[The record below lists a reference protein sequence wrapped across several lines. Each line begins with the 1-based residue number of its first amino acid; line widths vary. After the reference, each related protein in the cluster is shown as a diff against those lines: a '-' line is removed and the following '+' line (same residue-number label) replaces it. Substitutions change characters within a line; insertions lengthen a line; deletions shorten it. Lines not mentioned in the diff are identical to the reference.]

1 VKKKRILLLSE
12 GFGSGHTQAAH
23 AISVGLRRHSPSVR
37 TRVIELGAF
46 QHPTIAPW
54 IFSAYRKTITS
65 SPQLFG
71 KLYKSKY
78 KKELNRF
85 TSMALHRIF
94 YNATEEII
102 EQLQPDMIV
111 CTHMF
116 PSIVV
121 SRLKR
126 GGLHIPLITVITDY
140 DAHGTWV
147 GSEVDHY
154 LVSTPEVKE
163 KLMNKGV
170 CPEIISVTG
179 MPVHP
184 DFWKPMEREP
194 LLTEFGLLDM
204 PTVLFM
210 GGGWGLIKEDE
221 LMFRASEFRDRVQ
234 MIFCLGNNGKLREQ
248 MAGDPRLIH
257 PNIRLLGYTKEIDKL
272 MDVSDLLVTKPG
284 GMTCSEGLAKGIP
297 MLFYNPIPGQEEE
310 NAQYFID
317 NGYGTLLKSPEDI
330 DVWLKKLI
338 REHDSFLAK
347 RKVLRD
353 DRRNTTNPDVCS
365 EVILNLLDEQ
375 AIEHQPVID

>member
-1 VKKKRILLLSE
+1 MRKKRILLLSE

-37 TRVIELGAF
+37 TRVLELGAF

-65 SPQLFG
+65 NPKLFG
-71 KLYKSKY
+71 KIYKSKY

-94 YNATEEII
+94 YNATDEII

-126 GGLHIPLITVITDY
+126 AGLRVPLVTVITDY

-154 LVSTPEVKE
+154 LVSTPEVKD

-170 CPEIISVTG
+170 PADIISVTG

-184 DFWKPMEREP
+184 DFWKPMDREP
-194 LLTEFGLLDM
+194 LLGEFGLADM

-221 LMFRASEFRDRVQ
+221 LIFRASQFRDRVQ
-234 MIFCLGNNGKLREQ
+234 MIFCLGNNEKLKEQ
-248 MAGDPRLIH
+248 LSEDPRLMH
-257 PNIRLLGYTKEIDKL
+257 PNIKLLGYTKEIDKL

-317 NGYGTLLKSPEDI
+317 NGYGVLIESPDDI
-330 DVWLKKLI
+330 DAWFGKLI
-338 REHDSFLAK
+338 REHQSFLAK
-347 RKVLRD
+347 RKAQRD
-353 DRRNTTNPDVCS
+353 NRRNTTNPDVCS
-365 EVILNLLDEQ
+365 EVILSLLDGQ
-375 AIEHQPVID
+375 YIQHQPVTE

>member
-1 VKKKRILLLSE
+1 MRKKRILLLSE

-37 TRVIELGAF
+37 TRVLELGAF

-65 SPQLFG
+65 QPKLFG
-71 KLYKSKY
+71 MLYKSKY

-85 TSMALHRIF
+85 TSMALHRVF
-94 YNATEEII
+94 YNATADIL

-126 GGLHIPLITVITDY
+126 AGLTIPLVNVITDY
-140 DAHGTWV
+140 DAHGTWIA
-147 GSEVDHY
+147 SEVDHY

-163 KLMNKGV
+163 RLVKKGV
-170 CPEIISVTG
+170 SPDLISVTG
-179 MPVHP
+179 IPVHP
-184 DFWKPMEREP
+184 DFWKPADREVVREE
-194 LLTEFGLLDM
+194 LGLLDM

-221 LMFRASEFRDRVQ
+221 LIYRASEHRDRVQ
-234 MIFCLGNNGKLREQ
+234 LIFCLGNNEKLREQ
-248 MAGDPRLIH
+248 LSEDPRLVH
-257 PNIRLLGYTKEIDKL
+257 PNIKLLGYTKEIGKL
-272 MDVSDLLVTKPG
+272 MDVADLLVTKPG

-317 NGYGTLLKSPEDI
+317 NGYGVLMKTPEDI
-330 DVWLKKLI
+330 DSWFERLV
-338 REHDSFLAK
+338 REHGSFVAK
-347 RKVLRD
+347 RQALLDNRKHD
-353 DRRNTTNPDVCS
+353 TNPNVCS
-365 EVILNLLDEQ
+365 EVILSLLEKQ
-375 AIEHQPVID
+375 G